1 MAAGSIVV
9 ELVAKT
15 GKFNTDIQ
23 RSTKAAEKRF
33 RELEKTAT
41 QVGTA
46 IGASLLAAGTA
57 AVYFGKQIIDGL
69 DALNDVADATGA
81 SIENISALEDVALR
95 TGASLEDVSSVLV
108 RFNKILGEADGKN
121 GPSQALKAIG
131 LDIAALKKL
140 DPAEAVLQIAKA
152 LNQFADD
159 QNKARIGTEL
169 LGKGYAKLAP
179 LLKDLSEQ
187 GTLNAKVTTEQ
198 AAAAEQ
204 FNKNVFE
211 LTTNVTQLARDLSG
225 PLVDSLNDVVK
236 LFKDGRAAGKGFLEI
251 GLDNYFRQV
260 KAIYGISDGS
270 NRRSSGTVDYGET
283 PLPKPSAPVIDPEAQ
298 AKLDKAAKDAEAR
311 AKKQQDA
318 FRSYLDNLQ
327 KQLEKTKEL
336 TAVEQVLTDIQ
347 MKRIEGVDKSEK
359 EKLLSVAKQIDAAK
373 EIERVDKE
381 RVASQNEL
389 NKSQKQFNDYIDQL
403 RTSTQSPFETYLEG
417 LEKLRQE
424 FELGII
430 PTTELYTAATKKL
443 GDEYVASGKKIEEA
457 TTEFSEFAKQAE
469 RNIQDALGNTLE
481 DALSGNFDN
490 IGKMWAKLL
499 TQMAAQAL
507 AVRLNEQLFGK
518 NGSGGFD
525 WGSAFSSVVGSF
537 SGNAKPLAT
546 GMDYVPY
553 DNFPALL
560 HKGERVMTAA
570 DNSSFSSGSSGGGVN
585 IISNVNVG
593 SGVSLPQFQA
603 ALDIRDTRL
612 KAEIARSR
620 KQEYAR

>member
-1 MAAGSIVV
+1 MATGSIVV

-15 GKFNTDIQ
+15 GKFDTDIQ

-236 LFKDGRAAGKGFLEI
+236 LFKDGRAAGKSFLDI
-251 GLDNYFRQV
+251 GIDNYIRQV
-260 KAIYGISDGS
+260 KSIYGIQPPSTGGA
-270 NRRSSGTVDYGET
+270 SGGWGEPT
-283 PLPKPSAPVIDPEAQ
+283 PMPGLPSAPVIDPESQDRA
-298 AKLDKAAKDAEAR
+298 DKAAKDAEAR

-403 RTSTQSPFETYLEG
+403 RASTQSPFETYLEG

-457 TTEFSEFAKQAE
+457 TTEFSEFSKQAE

-525 WGSAFSSVVGSF
+525 WGSAFGSVVGSF

-585 IISNVNVG
+585 IVSNVNVG

>member
-1 MAAGSIVV
+1 MAAGEITIA
-9 ELVAKT
+9 LTAKT
-15 GKFNTDIQ
+15 GSFDTDIQ

-57 AVYFGKQIIDGL
+57 AIYFGKQIVDGL

-140 DPAEAVLQIAKA
+140 DPADAVLQIAKA

-179 LLKDLSEQ
+179 LLKDLAEQ

-204 FNKNVFE
+204 FNKNIFE
-211 LTTNVTQLARDLSG
+211 LTTNITQLARDLSG

-251 GLDNYFRQV
+251 GIDNYLNQV
-260 KAIYGISDGS
+260 RKIYGMAPPSTGGATGS
-270 NRRSSGTVDYGET
+270 WGDPET
-283 PLPKPSAPVIDPEAQ
+283 PAALPSAPVIDPESQ

-336 TAVEQVLTDIQ
+336 TTVEQVLTDIQ

-381 RVASQNEL
+381 RAASQAEL

-403 RTSTQSPFETYLEG
+403 RTNTQSPFETYLEG

-430 PTTELYTAATKKL
+430 PTIELYTAATKKL
-443 GDEYVASGKKIEEA
+443 GDEYVASGKKIEES
-457 TTEFSEFAKQAE
+457 TTQFSEFAKQAE

-481 DALSGNFDN
+481 DSLAGNFKS
-490 IGKMWAKLL
+490 IGEMWTKLL
-499 TQMAAQAL
+499 QKMVAQAL
-507 AVRLNEQLFGK
+507 AAQLNDALFTK
-518 NGSGGFD
+518 DS
-525 WGSAFSSVVGSF
+525 
-537 SGNAKPLAT
+537 SGNSGLSTAISAIGAFFGATPLAT

-570 DNSSFSSGSSGGGVN
+570 DNSSFSGGGGGSVN
-585 IISNVNVG
+585 ITQNIQVG
-593 SGVSLPQFQA
+593 SNVSLPDVKA
-603 ALDIRDTRL
+603 AMEITKQQTL
-612 KAEIARSR
+612 AEIARSR
-620 KQEYAR
+620 KQAYAR